1 MALTGLSTSAA
12 ADIALTRE
20 MPVEAGKSTTPKR
33 ERYSALALL
42 KHALSG
48 NKRWQPAWTS
58 KEPKPSYDV
67 VVIGGGGHGLATAYY
82 LAKRH
87 GIRNVAVI
95 ERGWIGGGNTG
106 RNTTVVR
113 SNYFYPESAAF
124 YDYAL
129 KLYEELS
136 REINFNVMTSQHGV
150 LNLIQSRHQR
160 DAATRW
166 VNAMQINGIDC
177 EMLSADQV
185 RREVPILEKTTN
197 PRFPILGGVLHR
209 RGGTVRHDAVAWGYA
224 RGADQLGV
232 DIVENCEVTGFEKLG
247 NRIIAVKTSRGAIA
261 CGRVAMAVSGHS
273 TIIAGLAGFRLPIVS
288 YALQA
293 LVSEPVK
300 PILHRTVLSGSTG
313 IYVSQSEKGELVIGG
328 GLDLYPSYA
337 QRGNLPVTQET
348 IAGLLDAFP
357 VFGRLRMMRQWAGV
371 VDVTADS
378 SPILGKTPVDNLYI
392 DCGFGTGGFK
402 AIPAGGATL
411 AHTIAHDRP
420 HPLIERF
427 GLDRFATGALVDE
440 GAAAGIAH

>member
-1 MALTGLSTSAA
+1 MALTSTSAS
-12 ADIALTRE
+12 DIALARKAT
-20 MPVEAGKSTTPKR
+20 GKASAAVRPKR
-33 ERYSALALL
+33 ERYSAFTIL
-42 KHALSG
+42 KHAFSG
-48 NKRWQPAWTS
+48 NRNWRPAWES
-58 KEPKPSYDV
+58 REPKASYDV

-82 LAKRH
+82 LAKQH
-87 GIRNVAVI
+87 GISNVAVI

-136 REINFNVMTSQHGV
+136 HELNFNVMISQHGV
-150 LNLIQSRHQR
+150 INLIQSRHQQESL
-160 DAATRW
+160 ARW
-166 VNAMQINGIDC
+166 ANAMQINGIPC
-177 EMLSADQV
+177 EMLSANQV
-185 RREVPILEKTTN
+185 RHEVPLLTKTTN

-209 RGGTVRHDAVAWGYA
+209 PGGTVRHDAVAWGYA
-224 RGADQLGV
+224 RGANALGV
-232 DIVENCEVTGFEKLG
+232 DIVENCEVTGFEKIG
-247 NRIIAVKTSRGAIA
+247 NRIIAVKTSRGDIA

-273 TIIAGLAGFRLPIVS
+273 TVLARFAGFRLPITS

-300 PILHRTVLSGSTG
+300 PVLHKTVLSGSTG
-313 IYVSQSEKGELVIGG
+313 MYVSQSEKGELVIGG

-357 VFGRLRMMRQWAGV
+357 IFSRLRMMRQWAGV

-411 AHTIAHDRP
+411 AHTIAHDRA

-427 GLDRFATGALVDE
+427 GLERFSTGALVDE
-440 GAAAGIAH
+440 GAASGIAH